1 MSKSKLN
8 PKEKPKAKLTKSQL
22 RKSFRIFEYVLP
34 YKWSFVTGFAL
45 LVISSLVFMIFP
57 VAAGELLNIAT
68 GEGTYGYTINQVGF
82 VLLGVLL
89 VQSISSYLRVILFAN
104 ISEKGMGDVRKA
116 LYQKLLTLPI
126 TFFEQNRVGE
136 LTSRS
141 ASDIEQL
148 QSTFSIVLAEFI
160 RQVIILLVGV
170 VYLLVKMPK
179 LTFLMLATFPVIVLI
194 GLFFGRYIR
203 KLSKNRQNELAKTNV
218 IIEETLQN
226 IAAVKSFTNEWFE
239 TIRYAKNIDEV
250 IRISL
255 SYARVRGLFIVFI
268 IAVLFGVIFFVL
280 WSGAKMVESNEMLV
294 GELVTFISL
303 TAIIGAA
310 ISGFANMYAQII
322 GAVGATER
330 IFDILDQKSE
340 LELIE
345 SKASHN
351 QIDGDIE
358 YKNVSFSYPTRPD
371 IEVLSKIN
379 LKIKAGQTIA
389 LVGASGAG
397 KSTIV
402 QLLMRLYPLNAGQIN
417 VNNRK
422 VEEYNLNE
430 YRHNMA
436 IVPQEIMLFG
446 GTIAENIAYGKPN
459 ADESEIIEAAKQAN
473 AWEFVQ
479 KFPEGLETMVGERG
493 VKLSGG
499 QRQRVAIARALLR
512 NPNILILDEATSSLD
527 AESEQLVQEAL
538 EKLMKNRTTII
549 IAHRLATIK
558 NADKI
563 YVLNEGNIIE
573 SGTHQE
579 LLEQKGAYN
588 QLIQLQ
594 MY

>member
-1 MSKSKLN
+1 MSNSE
-8 PKEKPKAKLTKSQL
+8 KEEKKPKLTKSQL
-22 RKSFRIFEYVLP
+22 RKSLRIFEYVLP
-34 YKWSFVTGFAL
+34 YKWSFIIGFVL

-68 GEGTYGYTINQVGF
+68 GKGTQGLTINQVGL
-82 VLLGVLL
+82 VLLGVLF
-89 VQSISSYLRVILFAN
+89 VQSFSSYLRVILFAN
-104 ISEKGMGDVRKA
+104 ISEKGMGDVRKG
-116 LYQKLLTLPI
+116 LYKKLLTLPI

-160 RQVIILLVGV
+160 RQVIILFVGV
-170 VYLLVKMPK
+170 VYLLFKMPK

-203 KLSKNRQNELAKTNV
+203 KLSKNRQSELAKTNV

-226 IAAVKSFTNEWFE
+226 ISAVKAFTNEWFE
-239 TIRYAKNIDEV
+239 AVRYSKTIDEV

-280 WSGAKMVESNEMLV
+280 WSGAKMVESGDMLV

-310 ISGFANMYAQII
+310 ISGFANMYAQIV

-330 IFDILDQKSE
+330 IFDILDQESE
-340 LELIE
+340 LEIVENKNSTMQL
-345 SKASHN
+345 
-351 QIDGDIE
+351 DGDIE
-358 YKNVSFSYPTRPD
+358 YKNVAFSYPTRTD
-371 IEVLSKIN
+371 IEVLKNIN

-402 QLLMRLYPLNAGQIN
+402 QLLMRLYPIN
-417 VNNRK
+417 GGEIKVNDK
-422 VEEYNLNE
+422 KIEEYNINQ
-430 YRHNMA
+430 YRHNIA

-446 GTIAENIAYGKPN
+446 GTISENIAYGKFN
-459 ADESEIIEAAKQAN
+459 ASQEEIIEAAKQAN
-473 AWEFVQ
+473 AWEFIQ
-479 KFPEGLETMVGERG
+479 GFPEGLETMVGERG

-499 QRQRVAIARALLR
+499 QRQRIAIARALLR

-527 AESEQLVQEAL
+527 AESEQLVQDAL

-563 YVLNEGNIIE
+563 YVLNQGNIIE
-573 SGTHQE
+573 EGTHQS
-579 LLEQKGAYN
+579 LLDEKGAYN

-594 MY
+594 MS